1 MEGREMVTF
10 QFSPFPTLKTDRL
23 FLRKLELKDA
33 QPIFE
38 YQSNKKNFPY
48 VDMQVYTEIE
58 DARNYIKKM
67 NAGVENN
74 KWIIWAIADNQT
86 NHIVGTTSIWN
97 LSEEQR
103 KGELG
108 YGLFPSYRGKGLM
121 KEALTKVIEY
131 GVNTMGLKTLEAY
144 TNSEN
149 KESISLLK
157 NCQFNKAANVREV
170 NTYSGKPMDM
180 VIYQRSFE

>member
-1 MEGREMVTF
+1 MVTF

-38 YQSNKKNFPY
+38 YQSNKENFPY

-58 DARNYIKKM
+58 EAQNYIKKM
-67 NAGVENN
+67 NAGVESN
-74 KWIIWAIADNQT
+74 KWIIWAIADAHT
-86 NHIVGTTSIWN
+86 NHILGTTSIWN
-97 LSEEQR
+97 LSEQES

-121 KEALTKVIEY
+121 KEALMQVVDY
-131 GVNTMGLKTLEAY
+131 GVNTMGLKTIEAY
-144 TNSEN
+144 TNSNN
-149 KESISLLK
+149 KSSIALLK
-157 NCQFNKAANVREV
+157 NSYFIKKVNIRET
-170 NTYSGKPMDM
+170 NTYSGEAMEM
-180 VIYQRSFE
+180 VIYQRIFE